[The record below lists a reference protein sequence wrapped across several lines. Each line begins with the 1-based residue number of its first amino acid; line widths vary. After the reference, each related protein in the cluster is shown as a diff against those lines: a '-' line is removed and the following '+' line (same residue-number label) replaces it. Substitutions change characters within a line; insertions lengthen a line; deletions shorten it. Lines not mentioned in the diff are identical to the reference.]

1 MSACVKEQNES
12 AGRQNESNLKKF
24 VKSFKKMR
32 KKGLIGDMVDADTL
46 LRGLLHP
53 SDYRKILRHV
63 VEEPKVT
70 VGEAV
75 ACDLEKAEQMSTRH
89 MPRRKSVVS
98 SSKPMGKA
106 PLKSDDEV

>member
-1 MSACVKEQNES
+1 MSACVQEQNES
-12 AGRQNESNLKKF
+12 AAQNESNLKKF

-70 VGEAV
+70 VGEFV
-75 ACDLEKAEQMSTRH
+75 ACDPEEAEQMSTRH
-89 MPRRKSVVS
+89 MPRRKSVVA
-98 SSKPMGKA
+98 SSKPLGKA
-106 PLKSDDEV
+106 HVKSDDEV